1 MVLLCKS
8 AVLWLLLVWTKWVGA
23 CICPSA
29 TVLSLPPSIAPPGG
43 CCLNLSG
50 SALGLLNWA
59 WFSNVSGLEVL
70 DLSYCN
76 ITHIHKAAADRGPSS
91 LTKLFLNHNTLLSVP
106 KDLLSSMFNLTELD
120 LQGNQLYDL
129 SPDLLQDSNQI
140 QKLNLKQ
147 NKLHFLPAAIL
158 KKPSLTTLDIEDNP
172 WDCSCQFI
180 EEIELSYNG
189 NRSTGPG
196 ALANLTC
203 ASPPSLDGREV
214 LGVSVGEACHPTRL
228 TALFIALP
236 LFILSALVLCWCCGQ
251 PKSKEAP
258 TFNGK
263 KKGHNNHSNSHKE
276 LSKPPTSDLTQDP
289 KSESIVQNQLLL
301 RPSSA
306 LLSSTRDIYQEVE
319 GRLGS
324 VDSLPMEGSLC
335 SSLGDGRPGSQVVV
349 EVDAVSVTEV
359 LRDST
364 DREKAYLTQ
373 STEYYSLVPG
383 LQLDDSD
390 HGEFDNVDLT

>member
-59 WFSNVSGLEVL
+59 WF
-70 DLSYCN
+70 
-76 ITHIHKAAADRGPSS
+76 RPSS

-228 TALFIALP
+228 TALFIASHLHP
-236 LFILSALVLCWCCGQ
+236 SPSTLILRLVLCWCCGQ
-251 PKSKEAP
+251 AKQVKEIFDTFDNP
-258 TFNGK
+258 TFN
-263 KKGHNNHSNSHKE
+263 NYNSFIIFFVCFSNGHKE

>member
-1 MVLLCKS
+1 STCINISLCWRFK
-8 AVLWLLLVWTKWVGA
+8 ADMLWLLLVWTKWVGA

-172 WDCSCQFI
+172 WDCSCQDD
-180 EEIELSYNG
+180 LSSSLSQYLFHFPLFLYS
-189 NRSTGPG
+189 STGPG

-251 PKSKEAP
+251 PKKYCY
-258 TFNGK
+258 FGK
-263 KKGHNNHSNSHKE
+263 KNI
-276 LSKPPTSDLTQDP
+276 TQVGEKYDP